1 MITPAPSDFKISGRI
16 TFFAKA
22 ASPKNSERRFVIR
35 LDICLDAVKFEV
47 TEGVANDEANSL
59 CHIAAAGKPRP
70 EQVAQVGVLKSFSV
84 DL

>member
-59 CHIAAAGKPRP
+59 GHIAASGKAGTQQIA
-70 EQVAQVGVLKSFSV
+70 EVSVLKPFAEY
-84 DL
+84 L